1 MRASLRK
8 LFDALRWALALSLS
22 YGVISFAW
30 STLGFLTPVTPV
42 HLHEYPLRSLLVEVG
57 GHVLFGLVAAL
68 PTMDIS
74 LILLC
79 GGEAILIDADHVM
92 GALSLPVQTR
102 LSHSIGFI
110 LLGPL
115 VMGRIATKNRG
126 FSRPVTVVTFASVLA
141 HLSYDVFAGNG
152 SVPIFDPASIGFFTL
167 PYWSWLPLEVGAF
180 AVCGYLGI
188 SSRRESRADSSAG
201 AFATRKTEG

>member
-1 MRASLRK
+1 MRRLLK
-8 LFDALRWALALSLS
+8 VFQGALQWALALSLA
-22 YGVISFAW
+22 YGIVSFAW
-30 STLGFLTPVTPV
+30 SALGFLTPVTPV
-42 HLHEYPLRSLLVEVG
+42 HLHEYPFKGLLIEVG

-68 PTMDIS
+68 PTLDLG

-92 GALSLPVQTR
+92 GAFSFPVQTR

-115 VMGRIATKNRG
+115 VMGRIAGKNKG
-126 FSRPVTVVTFASVLA
+126 FSGPVAVVTFASVLA

-152 SVPIFDPASIGFFTL
+152 AVPILDPASIGFYTL
-167 PYWSWLPLEVGAF
+167 PYWSWLPLE
-180 AVCGYLGI
+180 AVAVAICGYLGV
-188 SSRRESRADSSAG
+188 SSGQRR
-201 AFATRKTEG
+201 KP